1 MKHYLLLVGSLVL
14 LWGTEARASNIE
26 FETYH
31 NSSKTDGAYTSD
43 KQDDFTGDTFQGPW
57 FDKGQASD
65 TTHNG
70 YFAGVTGQSQI
81 DGEHRTH
88 GGDQFNDF
96 TYKSSDRNGDDD
108 DKYKVKGDY
117 QYSNQDGG
125 YDRDY
130 DRDKDSHKDGDNE
143 HHDKHHDKHHHHHP
157 KVPEPAS
164 LLLLGAGL
172 AGIGI
177 WRRKAMKIEKGK

>member
-1 MKHYLLLVGSLVL
+1 MKHYLLLVGSLML
-14 LWGTEARASNIE
+14 LWGTEALASNIE
-26 FETYH
+26 FETH
-31 NSSKTDGAYTSD
+31 HHISIADKDFSSHW
-43 KQDDFTGDTFQGPW
+43 QDDFIGDASLGTW
-57 FDKGQASD
+57 SDKGYAAD
-65 TTHNG
+65 EHKFN
-70 YFAGVTGQSQI
+70 YF
-81 DGEHRTH
+81 E
-88 GGDQFNDF
+88 
-96 TYKSSDRNGDDD
+96 YKGPDRNGDDD

-117 QYSNQDGG
+117 QYSNHDGD

-130 DRDKDSHKDGDNE
+130 DRDKHSHKDGDKE

-177 WRRKAMKIEKGK
+177 WKRLRKIG